1 MESMQYPIGKFAPKG
16 APLTSDER
24 RERLARIR
32 ALPAEA
38 RAAVSGLDDA
48 QLNTSY
54 REGGWCPRQIVH
66 HLADSHLNAFV
77 RFKLALT
84 EDVPTVKTYHQDH
97 WALLADV
104 CGVPVDGSL
113 SILDGL
119 HERWARLLD
128 AMTPEDFARKVRH
141 PDHGEITL
149 DFLLQM
155 YAWHGLHHVTQ
166 ITALRARQGW

>member
-1 MESMQYPIGKFAPKG
+1 MESLQYPIGKFAPKG
-16 APLTSDER
+16 APLTPAER
-24 RERLARIR
+24 GELIARIR
-32 ALPAEA
+32 ALPGEA
-38 RAAVSGLDDA
+38 RAAVRGLDDA

-66 HLADSHLNAFV
+66 HLADSHANAFI

-119 HERWARLLD
+119 HERWSRLLE
-128 AMTPEDFARKVRH
+128 AMTPDDFARRVRH
-141 PDHGEITL
+141 PDHGEIGL
-149 DFLLQM
+149 DFLLQT
-155 YAWHGLHHVTQ
+155 YAWHGRHHVTQ
-166 ITALRARQGW
+166 ITALRARKGW

>member
-1 MESMQYPIGKFAPKG
+1 MESLQYPIGKFAPKG
-16 APLTSDER
+16 APLTPAERDE
-24 RERLARIR
+24 LVARIR
-32 ALPAEA
+32 ALPGEA
-38 RAAVSGLDDA
+38 RAAVRDLDDA

-66 HLADSHLNAFV
+66 HLADSHANAFI

-84 EDVPTVKTYHQDH
+84 EDVPTVKTYRQDH

-113 SILDGL
+113 AILDGL
-119 HERWARLLD
+119 HERWARLLE
-128 AMTPEDFARKVRH
+128 AMTPEDFARRVRH
-141 PDHGEITL
+141 PDHGEIDL

-155 YAWHGLHHVTQ
+155 YAWHGRHHVTQ
-166 ITALRARQGW
+166 VTALRARKGW